1 MREEGRESILSLP
14 YQSGRW
20 PPTLRDLSRPDFFYA
35 SSHPNP
41 PRIAVHMSISP
52 RTKRARGGGETK
64 TTTLLAANR
73 GEIALRIIRAGRE
86 LNMECVAIYSFED
99 RLSMHRTRA
108 DKAYQIG
115 APETHT
121 PVGAYLSI
129 PDIMAV
135 AKEKGV
141 NAIHPGYGFLS
152 ENPAFARACEEAGIA
167 FVGPPPEVIEAC
179 GDKTKARTLA
189 ISAGVSVVPGAD
201 LGFVLLRSSLAYQ
214 TSHPTQGSDGPI
226 TSVQDAEAFALQ
238 HGLPIIIKAANGGGG
253 RGMRVVRDMESLPML
268 FERARS
274 ESASAFGDDTLFIE
288 KLIEKPRHIEVQI
301 LADKHGN
308 VIHLFER
315 DCSVQRRHQKVV
327 EIGPSFLP
335 QDARDR
341 LFADAIKLA
350 KAVGYVNAGTVEFL
364 VDSNNNHYFIEV
376 NPRVQVEHC
385 VTEEITGVD
394 IVASQIQIALGKS
407 LPELGLTQNSI
418 IPRGYAIQCR
428 ITAENPSQNFQPDSG
443 RISMYRSPGG
453 NGIRLD
459 GGPAYAGAIVS
470 PHYDSLLVKCIAVGR
485 DFQVARRKMLSALSE
500 FRVRGIHNNIDWLT
514 KLLTNQVFAEG
525 GKVWTTFIDDTPE
538 LFKDFEAD
546 LRCGQR
552 LMRYLGD
559 LIVNGPSVTGQ
570 NGVPEL
576 KSEVVIPNLSG
587 APANAATVSC
597 LTGWRNLLVKEGPEA
612 FCAAVRKHNGVLVT
626 DTTWR
631 DAHQS
636 ILATRVRTIDLVK
649 IAPLT
654 SHALS
659 NAFSLECWGGATF
672 DVSLRFLK
680 ECPWDRLEALRKL
693 VPNIPFQMLL
703 RGANAV
709 GYTAYPDHVIYEF
722 CATAVKHGMDI
733 FRVFDSLNYV
743 DNLKLG
749 IDAVKKAGGVAEAAI
764 SYTGDVSDL
773 SRKKYDLQYYLDL
786 TDKLVA
792 DGIHILGIKDM
803 AGLLKPKA
811 ATMLIGAIRQKYP
824 DLVIHLHTHDTA
836 GTGIATYMAAV
847 AAGVDIVDCAVD
859 AMSGQTSQPS
869 MGAFVSSVENT
880 GITSAAVQSLSSYWD
895 QMRLLYSPFE
905 SPMPPS
911 DSSIYYCEMPG
922 GQYTNLQFQSRQL
935 GLGEQWTKIKLAYAQ
950 ANRLC
955 GDIVKVT
962 PSSKVVG
969 DLAQFMV
976 AQNLS
981 EQDVIDRCETLS
993 FPQSVFEYFQGYLG
1007 QPPYGFLEPMRSK
1020 ILASRGL
1027 KAVVGRPG
1035 ASMEDIDMKGLKAK
1049 LVEKFGDVR
1058 DVDVLSAALY
1068 PKVFEEYANA
1078 VELYGAV
1085 TQVPT
1090 QYFLRPMNVGEEF
1103 MFDLE
1108 RDGQRMIIKFVAVGP
1123 LDELTG
1129 RRDVF
1134 FTVDGEARVIDVQDK
1149 TEEKTGKAISIKRP
1163 KADPKAKN
1171 ECAAPMAGLV
1181 VDVNVKE
1188 GALVKQ
1194 GQPIAV
1200 LSAMKMETIV
1210 AAPCDGVV
1218 SEVFVKGGDYIA
1230 ASDLIARISE

>member
-1 MREEGRESILSLP
+1 MLRSVAAAEP
-14 YQSGRW
+14 PQS
-20 PPTLRDLSRPDFFYA
+20 PKTASQPT
-35 SSHPNP
+35 
-41 PRIAVHMSISP
+41 I
-52 RTKRARGGGETK
+52 
-64 TTTLLAANR
+64 LAANR

-86 LNMECVAIYSFED
+86 LNMKCIAIYSFED

-108 DKAYQIG
+108 DKSYQIG
-115 APETHT
+115 SPETHT
-121 PVGAYLSI
+121 PVGAYLAI
-129 PDIMAV
+129 NDIIDI
-135 AKEKGV
+135 AKSKNV
-141 NAIHPGYGFLS
+141 DVIHPGYGFLS
-152 ENPAFARACEEAGIA
+152 ENPQFAAACEAAGIA
-167 FVGPPPEVIEAC
+167 FVGPAPEVILAC
-179 GDKTKARTLA
+179 GDKTKAREMA
-189 ISAGVSVVPGAD
+189 IKAGVPVVPG
-201 LGFVLLRSSLAYQ
+201 
-214 TSHPTQGSDGPI
+214 SDGAVKNA
-226 TSVQDAEAFALQ
+226 TDAVAFAEK

-274 ESASAFGDDTLFIE
+274 ESLSAFGDDTLFIE

-301 LADKHGN
+301 LADGQGN
-308 VIHLFER
+308 VIHLYER

-327 EIGPSFLP
+327 EYGPSFLP
-335 QDARDR
+335 EAKRQLLLD
-341 LFADAIKLA
+341 DAIKLA
-350 KAVGYVNAGTVEFL
+350 KASGYKNAGTVEFL
-364 VDSNNNHYFIEV
+364 VDQNDTHYFIEI

-407 LPELGLTQNSI
+407 LPELGLTQDKI
-418 IPRGYAIQCR
+418 QMRGFAIQCR
-428 ITAENPSQNFQPDSG
+428 ITAEDPRQNFQPDSG

-459 GGPAYAGAIVS
+459 GGPAYSGALIS

-485 DFQVARRKMLSALSE
+485 DYTASRLKMLAALSE
-500 FRVRGIHNNIDWLT
+500 FRVRGIKNNIDWLM
-514 KLLTNQVFAEG
+514 KLLQHPTFAAG

-538 LFKDFEAD
+538 LFRDYEHEQK
-546 LRCGQR
+546 CGQQ
-552 LMRYLGD
+552 LMRYLGE
-559 LIVNGPSVTGQ
+559 LIVNGPQVPGQ
-570 NGVPEL
+570 VGVPEL
-576 KSEVVIPNLSG
+576 KGEAIVPELPN
-587 APANAATVSC
+587 APPTAATVSC
-597 LTGWRNLLVKEGPEA
+597 LKGWRNILVDQGPDA
-612 FCAAVRKHNGVLVT
+612 FCAAIRKHPGVLVT

-636 ILATRVRTIDLVK
+636 ILATRVRTIDIAK

-654 SHALS
+654 SHALQ
-659 NAFSLECWGGATF
+659 NCFSLESWGGATF

-680 ECPWDRLEALRKL
+680 ECPWDRLDILRKL

-709 GYTAYPDHVIYEF
+709 GYTAYPDHVVYEF
-722 CATAVKHGMDI
+722 CEHAVKHGMDI

-773 SRKKYDLQYYLDL
+773 SKKRYDLAYYLDL

-803 AGLLKPKA
+803 AGLLKPRA
-811 ATMLIGAIRQKYP
+811 ATMLIGAIRKKYP

-836 GTGIATYMAAV
+836 GTGIATYLAAV

-859 AMSGQTSQPS
+859 SLSGQTSQPS
-869 MGAFVSSVENT
+869 MGAFVASAENT
-880 GITSAAVQSLSSYWD
+880 GIEPSAVQALSGYWE
-895 QMRLLYSPFE
+895 QIRLLYSPFE

-911 DSSIYYCEMPG
+911 DSSIYYTEMPG

-935 GLGEQWTKIKLAYAQ
+935 GLGKEWTRIKAAYAQ

-981 EQDVIDRCETLS
+981 EQDVHDRAGTLS
-993 FPQSVFEYFQGYLG
+993 FPQSVVEYFQGYLG
-1007 QPPYGFLEPMRSK
+1007 QPPYGYPEPLRTK
-1020 ILASRGL
+1020 ILTA
-1027 KAVVGRPG
+1027 KNVHPVNGRPG
-1035 ASMEDIDMKGLKAK
+1035 ASMPAINMNDLKAS
-1049 LVEKFGDVR
+1049 LIEKFGDDIR

-1068 PKVFEEYANA
+1068 PKVFDEYRTAID
-1078 VELYGAV
+1078 LFGPI
-1085 TQVPT
+1085 QLIPT
-1090 QYFLRPMNVGEEF
+1090 QYFLRPMEIGEEF
-1103 MFDLE
+1103 E
-1108 RDGQRMIIKFVAVGP
+1108 YIGEEGNHMIVRFVAVGP
-1123 LDELTG
+1123 LDEITL

-1134 FTVDGEARVIDVQDK
+1134 FMIDGEARVIDVPDK
-1149 TEEKTGKAISIKRP
+1149 AGEKTAKATSIVRV
-1163 KADPKAKN
+1163 KADPKSKH
-1171 ECAAPMAGLV
+1171 ECGAPMAGLV
-1181 VDVNVKE
+1181 VDVPVKE
-1188 GALVKQ
+1188 GQAVKM

-1210 AAPCDGVV
+1210 AATMDGVV
-1218 SEVFVKGGDYIA
+1218 EKVCVKQGDYIA
-1230 ASDLIARISE
+1230 SGDLIARVVE

>member
-1 MREEGRESILSLP
+1 MTES
-14 YQSGRW
+14 
-20 PPTLRDLSRPDFFYA
+20 
-35 SSHPNP
+35 SSPK
-41 PRIAVHMSISP
+41 S
-52 RTKRARGGGETK
+52 KRARTQSSEPK
-64 TTTLLAANR
+64 PRTLLAANR

-86 LNMECVAIYSFED
+86 LNMNCIAIYSFED

-115 APETHT
+115 SPETHS

-129 PDIMAV
+129 PDIIAIARTKDV
-135 AKEKGV
+135 T
-141 NAIHPGYGFLS
+141 AIHPGYGFLS
-152 ENPAFARACEEAGIA
+152 ENPQFSRACAEAGIA
-167 FVGPPPEVIEAC
+167 FVGPPANVIESC

-189 ISAGVSVVPGAD
+189 INAGVSVVPG
-201 LGFVLLRSSLAYQ
+201 
-214 TSHPTQGSDGPI
+214 SDGPI
-226 TSVQDAEAFALQ
+226 KTVADAEAFARA

-253 RGMRVVRDMESLPML
+253 RGMRVVRDMESLPSL
-268 FERARS
+268 FERAKS
-274 ESASAFGDDTLFIE
+274 ESLSAFGDDTLFIE
-288 KLIEKPRHIEVQI
+288 KLIERPRHIEVQI
-301 LADKHGN
+301 LADAHGN
-308 VIHLFER
+308 VVHLFER

-327 EIGPSFLP
+327 EYGPSFLP
-335 QDARDR
+335 NDARKR
-341 LFADAIKLA
+341 LFDDAIKLA

-364 VDSNNNHYFIEV
+364 VDANNNHYFIEI

-385 VTEEITGVD
+385 VTEEITGID
-394 IVASQIQIALGKS
+394 IVASQIEIALGKT
-407 LPELGLTQNSI
+407 LPELGLTQEKISM
-418 IPRGYAIQCR
+418 RGFAIQCR

-459 GGPAYAGAIVS
+459 GGPCYAGAIIS
-470 PHYDSLLVKCIAVGR
+470 PHYDSLLVKCITVGR
-485 DFQVARRKMLSALSE
+485 DYQVARRKMLSALSE
-500 FRVRGIHNNIDWLT
+500 FRVRGIHNNIDWLM
-514 KLLTNQVFAEG
+514 KLLTNSVFAAG

-546 LRCGQR
+546 IRCGQR

-559 LIVNGPSVTGQ
+559 LVVNGPSVVGQ

-576 KSEVVIPNLSG
+576 RTDVVIPTLPG
-587 APANAATVSC
+587 APPGAATVSC
-597 LTGWRNLLVKEGPEA
+597 LTGWRNILVKDGPVA
-612 FCAAVRKHNGVLVT
+612 FCAAIRAHRGVLVT

-636 ILATRVRTIDLVK
+636 ILATRVRTIDLAK

-680 ECPWDRLEALRKL
+680 ECPWDRLQTLRKL

-709 GYTAYPDHVIYEF
+709 GYTAYPDHIVYEF
-722 CATAVKHGMDI
+722 CATAVKYGMDI

-773 SRKKYDLQYYLDL
+773 TKTRYNLQYYLEL

-803 AGLLKPKA
+803 AGLLKPRA
-811 ATMLIGAIRQKYP
+811 ATMLIGAIRKKYP
-824 DLVIHLHTHDTA
+824 NLVIHLHTHDTA
-836 GTGIATYMAAV
+836 GTGIATYLAAV

-859 AMSGQTSQPS
+859 ALSGQTSQPS
-869 MGAFVSSVENT
+869 MGAFVSSVDDT
-880 GITSAAVQSLSSYWD
+880 GISPAAVQTLSSYWD

-905 SPMPPS
+905 STMPPS
-911 DSSIYYCEMPG
+911 DSSIYYTEMPG

-935 GLGEQWTKIKLAYAQ
+935 GLGEQWSKIKIAYAQ

-981 EQDVIDRCETLS
+981 EQDVYEKCETLS
-993 FPQSVFEYFQGYLG
+993 FPQSVLEYYQGFLG
-1007 QPPYGFLEPMRSK
+1007 QPPYGFPEPMRSK
-1020 ILASRGL
+1020 ILNSRGL
-1027 KAVVGRPG
+1027 KAIEGRPG
-1035 ASMEDIDMKGLKAK
+1035 ASMPPLNMNDLKAK
-1049 LVEKFGDVR
+1049 LVEKYGEVR

-1068 PKVFEEYANA
+1068 PKVFEEYMDA
-1078 VELYGAV
+1078 VGLYGEV
-1085 TQVPT
+1085 TQIPT
-1090 QYFLRPMNVGEEF
+1090 QYFLRPMDVGEEF
-1103 MFDLE
+1103 QFDLE
-1108 RDGQRMIIKFVAVGP
+1108 KDGKRMIVKFVAVGP
-1123 LDELTG
+1123 LEDITG

-1134 FTVDGEARVIDVQDK
+1134 FTVDGEARVIDVPDK
-1149 TEEKTGKAISIKRP
+1149 SGEDQKTGKATSIKRP

-1171 ECAAPMAGLV
+1171 ECSAPMAGLV

-1188 GALVKQ
+1188 GALVKM

-1200 LSAMKMETIV
+1200 LSAMKMETIIT
-1210 AAPCDGVV
+1210 APCDGVV
-1218 SEVFVKGGDYIA
+1218 GEIFVAGGDYIA
-1230 ASDLIARISE
+1230 ANDLIVRIVE

>member
-1 MREEGRESILSLP
+1 M
-14 YQSGRW
+14 
-20 PPTLRDLSRPDFFYA
+20 TD
-35 SSHPNP
+35 SSPK
-41 PRIAVHMSISP
+41 S
-52 RTKRARGGGETK
+52 KRARTQSSEPK
-64 TTTLLAANR
+64 PRTLLAANR

-86 LNMECVAIYSFED
+86 LNMNCIAIYSFED

-115 APETHT
+115 SPETHS

-129 PDIMAV
+129 PDIIAIARSKDV
-135 AKEKGV
+135 T
-141 NAIHPGYGFLS
+141 AIHPGYGFLS
-152 ENPAFARACEEAGIA
+152 ENPQFSRACAEAGIA
-167 FVGPPPEVIEAC
+167 FVGPPADVIESC

-189 ISAGVSVVPGAD
+189 INAGVSVVPG
-201 LGFVLLRSSLAYQ
+201 
-214 TSHPTQGSDGPI
+214 SDGPI
-226 TSVQDAEAFALQ
+226 NTVADAEAFARA

-253 RGMRVVRDMESLPML
+253 RGMRVVRDMESLPSL
-268 FERARS
+268 FERAKS
-274 ESASAFGDDTLFIE
+274 ESLSAFGDDTLFIE
-288 KLIEKPRHIEVQI
+288 KLIERPRHIEVQI
-301 LADKHGN
+301 LADAHGN
-308 VIHLFER
+308 VVHLFER

-327 EIGPSFLP
+327 EYGPSFLP
-335 QDARDR
+335 NDARKR
-341 LFADAIKLA
+341 LYDDAIKLA

-364 VDSNNNHYFIEV
+364 VDANNNHYFIEI

-385 VTEEITGVD
+385 VTEELTGID
-394 IVASQIQIALGKS
+394 IVASQIEIALGKS
-407 LPELGLTQNSI
+407 LPELGLTQERI
-418 IPRGYAIQCR
+418 TMRGFAIQCR
-428 ITAENPSQNFQPDSG
+428 ITAENPSQNFQPDAG

-459 GGPAYAGAIVS
+459 GGPCYAGAIIS
-470 PHYDSLLVKCIAVGR
+470 PHYDSLLVKCITVGR
-485 DFQVARRKMLSALSE
+485 DYQCARRKMLSALSE
-500 FRVRGIHNNIDWLT
+500 FRVRGIHNNIDWLM
-514 KLLTNQVFAEG
+514 KLLTNSVFAAG
-525 GKVWTTFIDDTPE
+525 GQVWTTFIDDTPE

-546 LRCGQR
+546 IRCGQR

-559 LIVNGPSVTGQ
+559 LVVNGPSVVGQ

-576 KSEVVIPNLSG
+576 RTDVVIPTLPG
-587 APANAATVSC
+587 APPGAATVSC
-597 LTGWRNLLVKEGPEA
+597 LTGWRNILVKDGPVA
-612 FCAAVRKHNGVLVT
+612 FCAAIRAHRGVLVT

-636 ILATRVRTIDLVK
+636 ILATRVRTIDLAK

-680 ECPWDRLEALRKL
+680 ECPWDRLQTLRKL

-709 GYTAYPDHVIYEF
+709 GYTAYPDHIVYEF
-722 CATAVKHGMDI
+722 CATAVKYGMDI

-773 SRKKYDLQYYLDL
+773 TKTRYNLQYYLEL

-811 ATMLIGAIRQKYP
+811 ATMLIGAIRKKYP
-824 DLVIHLHTHDTA
+824 NLVIHLHTHDTA
-836 GTGIATYMAAV
+836 GTGVATYLAAV

-859 AMSGQTSQPS
+859 ALSGQTSQPS
-869 MGAFVSSVENT
+869 MGAFVSSVDDT
-880 GITSAAVQSLSSYWD
+880 GISPAAVQTLSSYWD

-911 DSSIYYCEMPG
+911 DSSIYYTEMPG

-935 GLGEQWTKIKLAYAQ
+935 GLGEQWSKIKAAYAQ

-976 AQNLS
+976 AQNLT
-981 EQDVIDRCETLS
+981 EQDVFEKCETLS
-993 FPQSVFEYFQGYLG
+993 FPQSVLEYYQGFLG
-1007 QPPYGFLEPMRSK
+1007 QPPYGFPEPMRSK
-1020 ILASRGL
+1020 ILNARGL
-1027 KAVVGRPG
+1027 KAIEGRPG
-1035 ASMEDIDMKGLKAK
+1035 ASMAPLNMNDLKAK
-1049 LVEKFGDVR
+1049 LFEKYGEVR

-1068 PKVFEEYANA
+1068 PKVFEEYMDA
-1078 VELYGAV
+1078 VGLYGEV
-1085 TQVPT
+1085 TQIPT
-1090 QYFLRPMNVGEEF
+1090 QYFLRPMEVGEEF
-1103 MFDLE
+1103 QFDLE
-1108 RDGQRMIIKFVAVGP
+1108 KDGQRMIVKFVAVGP
-1123 LDELTG
+1123 LEDITG

-1134 FTVDGEARVIDVQDK
+1134 FTVDGEARVIDVPDK
-1149 TEEKTGKAISIKRP
+1149 SGEEQKTGKATSIKRP

-1171 ECAAPMAGLV
+1171 ECSAPMAGLV

-1188 GALVKQ
+1188 GALVKM
-1194 GQPIAV
+1194 GQPVAV
-1200 LSAMKMETIV
+1200 LSAMKMETIIT
-1210 AAPCDGVV
+1210 APCDGIVGEIFVV
-1218 SEVFVKGGDYIA
+1218 GGDYIA
-1230 ASDLIARISE
+1230 ANDLIVRIVE